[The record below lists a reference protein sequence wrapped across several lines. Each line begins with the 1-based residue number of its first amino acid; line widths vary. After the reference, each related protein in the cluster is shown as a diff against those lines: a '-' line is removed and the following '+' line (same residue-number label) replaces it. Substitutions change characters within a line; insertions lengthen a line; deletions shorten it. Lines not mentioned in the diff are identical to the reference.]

1 MQKSFIEI
9 PLGHPFPL
17 YNLPYG
23 VFEYHDKTSIG
34 VAIGDFVLNLT
45 LLEEKG
51 LLKVDALEGKKVFN
65 QSTLN
70 AFMNTSKTCWSAV
83 RQFLIYLLNED
94 TADLRDNAALQAEI
108 LIPQSQVVMKMPVHV
123 GGYTDFY
130 SSLEHATNLGKMFR
144 DPVNPL
150 LPNWRHIPV
159 GYDGRASAIVVSG
172 TKIKRPC
179 GQLKIGESDPICAP
193 TRQFDTEVELGFII
207 GTGNEL
213 GNPISISAAADHVF
227 GVVMLLDWS
236 ARDIQ
241 RWEYVPLGPFLG
253 KNFGTTISP
262 WVVTMEALQPF
273 SVQGPEQLPKPL
285 PYLSRKNTN
294 FNIDLHLQI
303 KTPNMSAYQEIS
315 HTNYKYMYWDIAQ
328 QVAHHTVNGCNLQPG
343 DILGTGTISGP
354 TPDSYGSLIELT
366 WGGANPIHLNSGEER
381 VFLQDNDSMKVV
393 GMAKKDDLCLGFGSA
408 ETTVL
413 SADVL

>member
-9 PLGHPFPL
+9 PHGHPFPL

-23 VFEYHDKTSIG
+23 AFEYKGKTSIG
-34 VAIGDFVLNLT
+34 VAIGDYVLNLT

-51 LLKVDALEGKKVFN
+51 LLQVPALAGKKVFN
-65 QSTLN
+65 QQSLN
-70 AFMNTSKTCWSAV
+70 SFLSYGKSCWHAV
-83 RQFLIYLLNED
+83 REFLIHVLGSD
-94 TADLRDNAALQAEI
+94 TPDLRDNAALQSEV
-108 LIPQSQVVMKMPVHV
+108 LIPQSQILMQMPVQV

-144 DPVNPL
+144 DPTNPL

-172 TKIKRPC
+172 TKIRRPQ
-179 GQLKIGESDPICAP
+179 GQLKIGEEAPICAP

-207 GTGNEL
+207 GTGNDL
-213 GNPISISAAADHVF
+213 GTPVPINAASDHVF
-227 GVVMLLDWS
+227 GVVLLLDWS

-273 SVQGPEQLPKPL
+273 CVAGPAQDPTPL
-285 PYLSRKNTN
+285 PYLQRHNTN
-294 FNIDLHLQI
+294 FDIDLHLEI
-303 KTPNMSAYQEIS
+303 KTPKMDKYQEIS
-315 HTNYKYMYWDIAQ
+315 HTNYKHMYWDIAQ
-328 QVAHHTVNGCNLQPG
+328 QVAHHTVNGCNLRPG
-343 DILGTGTISGP
+343 DILGTGTISG
-354 TPDSYGSLIELT
+354 TTADSYGSLIELT
-366 WGGANPIHLNSGEER
+366 WNGSNPIHLNSGEER
-381 VFLQDNDSMKVV
+381 VYLADNDSMQVTAW
-393 GMAKKDDLCLGFGSA
+393 AKKDNLCIGFGNA
-408 ETTVL
+408 EATVL
-413 SADVL
+413 AAK